1 LVKATAVQVVSTL
14 MSAAFL
20 EIRTMTS
27 TRKVLRSADVD
38 GGDDVDFVARVN
50 MIAEV
55 CHQFSQVFIVE
66 KDRAREK
73 RALAAIEWRWMA
85 SPPEARAWILRV
97 LAEAKFSIEDV
108 VDLSELEDRLA
119 DMSKSVG

>member
-1 LVKATAVQVVSTL
+1 

-27 TRKVLRSADVD
+27 TRKVLRSPDVD
-38 GGDDVDFVARVN
+38 VGDDVDFVARVN

-55 CHQFSQVFIVE
+55 CHQFSQVFLAGR
-66 KDRAREK
+66 DRAREK
-73 RALAAIEWRWMA
+73 LALAAIEWRWMA

-97 LAEAKFSIEDV
+97 LAEAGISIEDV
-108 VDLSELEDRLA
+108 IDLPDLEIRLES
-119 DMSKSVG
+119 MRSSTE